1 MDDLTPE
8 QVAAVAQ
15 LRELT
20 NGSDEEVAVNVLR
33 SVDWDVEV
41 SIIMLSLRTTAELLL
56 SAQPTFVLVV
66 VEAFLHLHLHQ
77 WPEKSLR
84 LMIQNKDT
92 SIHHH
97 NQQQYVSCP
106 ASR

>member
-1 MDDLTPE
+1 MDGLTPD

-41 SIIMLSLRTTAELLL
+41 GFICPNRSELHSTA
-56 SAQPTFVLVV
+56 A
-66 VEAFLHLHLHQ
+66 
-77 WPEKSLR
+77 R
-84 LMIQNKDT
+84 
-92 SIHHH
+92 
-97 NQQQYVSCP
+97 
-106 ASR
+106 